1 MKYPVAD
8 IISSTKAAIA
18 AAGEGE
24 DVSTLEK
31 DLSLLTSAGIA
42 QVDTQVGELI
52 TTRKSLTGMNLRDK
66 HHASGSILLGV
77 GISLTILGC
86 MNTYMRAGKLFPGPH
101 LFAGAAIC
109 GAWAVSAACT
119 SEMQKGNE
127 AARAAHIGL
136 NFLTVGLFAWQVS
149 TGIPIM
155 FKVIEFTKFP

>member
-8 IISSTKAAIA
+8 VISSTKAAIA
-18 AAGEGE
+18 AAEG
-24 DVSTLEK
+24 DVSALEK
-31 DLSLLTSAGIA
+31 DLSLLMSASVT
-42 QVDTQVGELI
+42 QVDNQVGELI

-66 HHASGSILLGV
+66 HHASGSVLLGV

-109 GAWAVSAACT
+109 GAWAISASCV

-127 AARAAHIGL
+127 AARVAHIAL